1 VARANPDASWLG
13 DPLPVPDPPPPLPR
27 TGSRA
32 LRVVGRVAL
41 WTLIAVGALRGVLPP
56 ASGPGAVVRPP
67 GGQEQ
72 AAAVAAAFLREYLTV
87 GDGRAGRRARL
98 APFLAVGVDVADAVR
113 VQPAG
118 AQYVDEVLP
127 ADVRPADGTLEVTV
141 LAHVLEARA
150 GQYRS
155 GATLAFV
162 VPVAMGA
169 GSFGVSGVPR
179 PTALPARPIPAPGR
193 VEPPPELS
201 GAASAAAE
209 RAVIALLAGDRHR
222 LAYLG
227 DGDPPEARALPPG
240 WHGHGTAGTEVT
252 GPPGALVAEV
262 LVKASPPG
270 GGASYLMPVRVSLVA
285 GPEGPVVRRVDAG
298 GPAW

>member
-1 VARANPDASWLG
+1 VPRPDPDASWLG

-32 LRVVGRVAL
+32 LRVVGRVVL
-41 WTLIAVGALRGVLPP
+41 WMLIAVGALRGVVP
-56 ASGPGAVVRPP
+56 AASEPGAVARPP
-67 GGQEQ
+67 DGHEQ
-72 AAAVAAAFLREYLTV
+72 AAAVAAAFLREYLTA
-87 GDGRAGRRARL
+87 GDGQAGRRARL
-98 APFLAVGVDVADAVR
+98 APFLTVGVDLADAVR

-127 ADVRPADGTLEVTV
+127 AGVRAADGTLEVTV
-141 LAHVLEARA
+141 LAHVLEVRA

-169 GSFGVSGVPR
+169 GGFGVSGVPR
-179 PTALPARPIPAPGR
+179 PAPLPARPIPAPGR

-201 GAASAAAE
+201 EAAGAAAE
-209 RAVIALLAGDRHR
+209 RAVTALLAGDRGG
-222 LAYLG
+222 LARLG
-227 DGDPPEARALPPG
+227 DGDLPEVRALPPG
-240 WHGHGTAGTEVT
+240 WHGHGTVGTEVT
-252 GPPGALVAEV
+252 GPAGALVAEV
-262 LVKASPPG
+262 LVRASPPG
-270 GGASYLMPVRVSLVA
+270 GGASYLMPVRVWLVA
-285 GPEGPVVRRVDAG
+285 GSAGAVVRRVDAG